1 MTDPLLYPRGA
12 QIPRPHPPGCAAAVS
27 PLAVYTVFV
36 SLATPPRFLLVDLV
50 AFPRHAYR
58 LQPIWRACRALLI
71 SLSRRRRHQ
80 WWARSSES
88 VNVCKRRPPQTMLQ
102 ASTQSRC
109 QIRISASASRRERRT
124 SPTRSRQENMPTYF
138 LVAPRRA
145 VSWSFSLPP
154 VDKRCLFRGVRH
166 GQS

>member
-102 ASTQSRC
+102 ASTQSRFWSP
-109 QIRISASASRRERRT
+109 RGGPSVGAFRYHRWTSDARLGRVDRGSRPSSGPKRSPRTQTRR
-124 SPTRSRQENMPTYF
+124 SPE
-138 LVAPRRA
+138 
-145 VSWSFSLPP
+145 
-154 VDKRCLFRGVRH
+154 
-166 GQS
+166 